1 MSSNDKVQNQLH
13 SPKKKFKGEVDEGEN
28 RKRKIFYKDGN
39 SSMLFCKAST
49 KAAAGVLISSI
60 RDNAEKLG
68 LKIEGNF
75 IIVQ

>member
-1 MSSNDKVQNQLH
+1 MSNDKVQNQLH

-39 SSMLFCKAST
+39 SSMLFCKAAT
-49 KAAAGVLISSI
+49 KNAAGVLISSI
-60 RDNAEKLG
+60 RDNAKKLD
-68 LKIEGNF
+68 LEIQGNF